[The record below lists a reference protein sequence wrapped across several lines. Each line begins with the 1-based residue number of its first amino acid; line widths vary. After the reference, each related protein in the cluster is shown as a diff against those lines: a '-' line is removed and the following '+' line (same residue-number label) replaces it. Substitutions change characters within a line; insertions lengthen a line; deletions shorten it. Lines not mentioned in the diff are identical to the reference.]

1 MAAYFLDSSA
11 LVKRY
16 ATETGTA
23 WVTSL
28 LDPASGNRLYV
39 AQITGAEVVAG
50 LARKRRGLLIS
61 AVDAAT
67 ALAQFRSD
75 FASELHIVEVSAAIV
90 SDAMRL
96 AEAHYLRGYD
106 AVQVAAAI
114 SANRRRVTRGAPAL
128 TLVSADTEVTAAGA
142 AAGLATDDP
151 NNY

>member
-1 MAAYFLDSSA
+1 VAAYFLDSSA

-28 LDPASGNRLYV
+28 LDPASRNRLYV
-39 AQITGAEVVAG
+39 AQITGAEVVAA

-67 ALAQFRSD
+67 ALAQFRHD
-75 FASELHIVEVSAAIV
+75 FASELHIIEVSAAIV

-128 TLVSADTEVTAAGA
+128 TMVSADTDVIAAGA
-142 AAGLATDDP
+142 AEGLATDDP

>member
-28 LDPASGNRLYV
+28 LDPVSRNRLYI
-39 AQITGAEVVAG
+39 AQITGAEVVAA

-61 AVDAAT
+61 TADAAI

-75 FASELHIVEVSAAIV
+75 FASELRIVDVSAAIV

-128 TLVSADTEVTAAGA
+128 TLVSADTDVVAAGA
-142 AAGLATDDP
+142 AEGLATDDP
-151 NNY
+151 NNH